1 MKEIVIALAGNPNCG
16 KTSVFNALTGMR
28 QKVGNW
34 PGVTVEH
41 VEGTAKHGD
50 TTFKVVDLPGIYS
63 LSSYSQEEIISRDYI
78 LDEKPDVIVDVVDAD
93 NIERNLYLTTQLAEL
108 KIPMVIALNMVDLL
122 EKSGRKIDIKKFSDL
137 LGVPT
142 VPIVATHSDKTGK
155 TITQSWLGVEGG
167 MDVLLETVEKVAG
180 SEFDLPR
187 SAQHINEIEDEIEK
201 LSAALKVKD
210 TDDIPLRWL
219 LVKTLEGDAEA
230 RNRLLSAA
238 ENPDVAVKV
247 LTDTENHIKS
257 VMGDDLETIIADGR
271 YGFIEGLLRETMT
284 VSRRRQRRDM
294 TQKIDKV
301 LLNRVLGI
309 PIFLV
314 MMFASFWVTFN
325 LGGFLQGYI
334 EIFFDKLSAYLSG
347 VMPDGLLSGLVI
359 DGIIGGVGGVIT
371 FFPIILI
378 LFIILCWLEDSGYM
392 ARAAFL
398 MDMVMHKFGLHGRS
412 FIPMIMGFGCSVP
425 AVMTA
430 RTLNTNED
438 RLITIF
444 ITPLMSCTARLPVYA
459 LFVGLFFSKN
469 GALVILSLYALGVLL
484 AVISGKLFRKTLFK
498 NAPSPFVMELPP
510 YRMPTFKGTMIHAW
524 EKTHGFI
531 MKAGTVILASAVII
545 WALATL
551 PYGVE
556 YGSADSLAGKLGMFF
571 APVMKPLGIGW
582 QGTVA
587 LIFGLSAKE
596 VVVGSLE
603 VLYGSNAAIG
613 AAFTPLTAYVF
624 MAFCL
629 IYIPC
634 IACVATIRR
643 ETASLKWTIF
653 SCAYLLVLAY
663 VVSLLIRLI
672 GTAMGF

>member
-41 VEGTAKHGD
+41 VEGTAKYGD

-155 TITQSWLGVEGG
+155 SIAQSWLGVEGG

-230 RNRLLSAA
+230 RNRLLAAA
-238 ENPDVAVKV
+238 EDPDRAVTV
-247 LTDTENHIKS
+247 LTDTENHIRS

-294 TQKIDKV
+294 TQKIDRV

-309 PIFLV
+309 PIFLL
-314 MMFASFWVTFN
+314 MMFASLWVTFN
-325 LGGFLQGYI
+325 IGGFLQGYI
-334 EIFFDKLSAYLSG
+334 
-347 VMPDGLLSGLVI
+347 
-359 DGIIGGVGGVIT
+359 
-371 FFPIILI
+371 
-378 LFIILCWLEDSGYM
+378 
-392 ARAAFL
+392 
-398 MDMVMHKFGLHGRS
+398 
-412 FIPMIMGFGCSVP
+412 
-425 AVMTA
+425 
-430 RTLNTNED
+430 
-438 RLITIF
+438 
-444 ITPLMSCTARLPVYA
+444 
-459 LFVGLFFSKN
+459 
-469 GALVILSLYALGVLL
+469 
-484 AVISGKLFRKTLFK
+484 
-498 NAPSPFVMELPP
+498 
-510 YRMPTFKGTMIHAW
+510 
-524 EKTHGFI
+524 
-531 MKAGTVILASAVII
+531 
-545 WALATL
+545 
-551 PYGVE
+551 
-556 YGSADSLAGKLGMFF
+556 
-571 APVMKPLGIGW
+571 
-582 QGTVA
+582 
-587 LIFGLSAKE
+587 
-596 VVVGSLE
+596 
-603 VLYGSNAAIG
+603 
-613 AAFTPLTAYVF
+613 
-624 MAFCL
+624 
-629 IYIPC
+629 
-634 IACVATIRR
+634 
-643 ETASLKWTIF
+643 
-653 SCAYLLVLAY
+653 
-663 VVSLLIRLI
+663 
-672 GTAMGF
+672 